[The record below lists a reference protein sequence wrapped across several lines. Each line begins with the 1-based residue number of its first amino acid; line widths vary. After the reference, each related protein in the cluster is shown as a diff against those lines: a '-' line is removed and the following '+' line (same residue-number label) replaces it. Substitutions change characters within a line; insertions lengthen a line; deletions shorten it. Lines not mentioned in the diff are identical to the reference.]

1 MKPPTLLLATSL
13 AANAALLALLLFR
26 PAPSDSASAM
36 VAPAALAD
44 SAPASSAKNDALVAA
59 LASGDAAALTAAGI
73 SPEVINQLAAAR
85 AFGRLAKLAREQ
97 DRPSGGAPT
106 EYWRKVRQ
114 APPPRTTREQRAERA
129 AAEREFEATMRAA
142 FGEDPFGG
150 SGDRMAFLPAATREK
165 LRQIERDY
173 EEMRRDVS
181 QDSDGIQLP
190 ADREKW
196 RLLEAEKQRDINA
209 ALAPS
214 EREQLELRTSRSANI
229 VIERYGDIL
238 ASEDEY
244 KRLFALQKAFDDKY
258 STPDYQGRPR
268 TPEENRVRSE
278 AERQLNDELRA
289 TLGEDR
295 WAAIPRASDN
305 EYRSLNTIA
314 SRLGLPA
321 AIPDQVYAVR
331 DTYAAQS
338 AAINQN
344 VALTPAERRTQFTEL
359 VNRAKADVRAKLGP
373 EGADTYVRQAGWLQL
388 LQNGTAFTTDARQ
401 LPVGSPRPTGNATA
415 FPLPPPRPPVPPKP

>member
-1 MKPPTLLLATSL
+1 MKPPTLLLAASL
-13 AANAALLALLLFR
+13 AANAALLALLCFR
-26 PAPSDSASAM
+26 SAPSDSASAT
-36 VAPAALAD
+36 VAPSALAD

-59 LASGDAAALTAAGI
+59 LASGDAAALTAAGV

-97 DRPSGGAPT
+97 DRPGGGAPA

-209 ALAPS
+209 ALSPA
-214 EREQLELRTSRSANI
+214 ERDQFELRSSHSAHAI
-229 VIERYGDIL
+229 IDRYGDIL

-244 KRLFALQKAFDDKY
+244 KRLFAIQKAFDDKY
-258 STPDYQGRPR
+258 STPDYQMRDH
-268 TPEENRVRSE
+268 TPEENRARTE
-278 AERQLNDELRA
+278 AERKLNDDLRA
-289 TLGEDR
+289 ALGDDR
-295 WAAIPRASDN
+295 WAAIPRENDN
-305 EYRSLNTIA
+305 EYRSLTALATHLN
-314 SRLGLPA
+314 LPA
-321 AIPDQVYAVR
+321 ATPVQIYQLRDAYAGR
-331 DTYAAQS
+331 S
-338 AAINQN
+338 LAINQN
-344 VALTPAERRTQFTEL
+344 PALNATERRAQFGEL
-359 VNRAKADVRAKLGP
+359 ATRAKAELGAIL
-373 EGADTYVRQAGWLQL
+373 GADGAGAYTRSAGWVNM

-401 LPVGSPRPTGNATA
+401 LPAGSPRPSANATTFA
-415 FPLPPPRPPVPPKP
+415 FPPPRPAAPPKP